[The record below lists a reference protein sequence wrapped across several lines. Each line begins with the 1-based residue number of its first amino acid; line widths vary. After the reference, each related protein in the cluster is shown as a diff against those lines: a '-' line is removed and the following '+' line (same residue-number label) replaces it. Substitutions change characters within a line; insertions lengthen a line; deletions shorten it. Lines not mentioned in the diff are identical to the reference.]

1 MIIFD
6 LDGTL
11 ADCEHRRHLVDKTKN
26 LCYMSHEPLYGHPDT
41 RYPFVPQWK
50 AFYEACDQD
59 KPISATVDVLNNLLT
74 FTYYD
79 MPSCEVEIWSGRSE
93 AVRLKTLLWLDNN
106 LPNTRGFPLKM
117 RPINDNTPDD
127 ELKEKWLDEALAQ
140 GKTIEYVFDDRPK
153 VIRMWRRRG
162 IFVFNCNQTGDEF

>member
-1 MIIFD
+1 
-6 LDGTL
+6 
-11 ADCEHRRHLVDKTKN
+11 
-26 LCYMSHEPLYGHPDT
+26 
-41 RYPFVPQWK
+41 
-50 AFYEACDQD
+50 
-59 KPISATVDVLNNLLT
+59 
-74 FTYYD
+74 

-117 RPINDNTPDD
+117 RPIKDNTPDD